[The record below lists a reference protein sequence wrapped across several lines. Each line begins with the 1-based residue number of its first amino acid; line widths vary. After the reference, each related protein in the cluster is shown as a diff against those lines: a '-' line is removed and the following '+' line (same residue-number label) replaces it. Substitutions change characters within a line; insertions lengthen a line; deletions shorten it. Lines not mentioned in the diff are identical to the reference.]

1 VLIGRALGARVI
13 ATSGHAEKLTVAR
26 PAGADVT
33 VNYRQEDWIA
43 RVDEE
48 TSGGRRLAR
57 IGKRGPHAA
66 PDEDR
71 WSVWMAMVQEGDA
84 ESYDRLLCSILPE
97 IRRIVRS
104 RLGDPASVEDVAQ
117 NVLLSIHRARQ
128 TYRPE
133 RPLGPWLRTITRN
146 AITDAQRARSVLL
159 RREVALEAEDAIPD
173 PAEPSVQGTALSPEM
188 RAALSRLP
196 ATQRE
201 AVQLL
206 HLEQLSVAEAAKR
219 VGVSPGALR
228 VRAHRGYRALR
239 ERLGR
244 MKR

>member
-1 VLIGRALGARVI
+1 M
-13 ATSGHAEKLTVAR
+13 
-26 PAGADVT
+26 
-33 VNYRQEDWIA
+33 
-43 RVDEE
+43 
-48 TSGGRRLAR
+48 
-57 IGKRGPHAA
+57 AA
-66 PDEDR
+66 
-71 WSVWMAMVQEGDA
+71 AQEGDA
-84 ESYDRLLCSILPE
+84 ASYDRLLRSILPE

-104 RLGDPASVEDVAQ
+104 RLGDPSSVEDVVQ
-117 NVLLSIHRARQ
+117 NVLLYIHQARH

-146 AITDAQRARSVLL
+146 AVTDAQRARSVRL

-173 PAEPSVQGTALSPEM
+173 PAEPREEGAALSPEI

-228 VRAHRGYRALR
+228 VRAHRGYRTLR
-239 ERLGR
+239 ESLGR